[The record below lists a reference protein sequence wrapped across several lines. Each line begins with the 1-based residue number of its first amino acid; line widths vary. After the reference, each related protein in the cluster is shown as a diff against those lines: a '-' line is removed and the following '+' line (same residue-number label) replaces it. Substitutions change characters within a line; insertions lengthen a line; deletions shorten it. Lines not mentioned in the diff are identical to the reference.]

1 MVSKV
6 SIDEEVNNPWK
17 VPRHLVL
24 LGAGASRAATPC
36 GDVSGRRLPVMADFV
51 SIVGLA
57 PLLDGVGIEWTNRN
71 FEDVYSD
78 IAVRPEY
85 ADLCAR
91 LEGLVESYFLTLSL
105 PKSPT
110 IYDYLI
116 LSLRRKDV
124 IATFN
129 WDPFLIQAYRR
140 SLRVTD
146 SLPMLVFLHGSV
158 AHGFCEKDRNSGA
171 RGAQCSICGDT
182 FSPDRLLFPLAQKDY
197 STIPAI
203 AHAWDVV
210 CEALKSSLILSIFG
224 YGAPKSDVDAVRLLK
239 RAWRNVGTRHLEQ
252 VEIIDIRPENEIVET
267 WSEFIHTHHY
277 DVLNNFHDSFLAKHP
292 RRSIE
297 AFQNQYLDAKF
308 IQDNPAPLDVDLT
321 GLHSWYV
328 GLVKAERTNNV

>member
-146 SLPMLVFLHGSV
+146 
-158 AHGFCEKDRNSGA
+158 
-171 RGAQCSICGDT
+171 
-182 FSPDRLLFPLAQKDY
+182 
-197 STIPAI
+197 
-203 AHAWDVV
+203 
-210 CEALKSSLILSIFG
+210 
-224 YGAPKSDVDAVRLLK
+224 
-239 RAWRNVGTRHLEQ
+239 
-252 VEIIDIRPENEIVET
+252 
-267 WSEFIHTHHY
+267 
-277 DVLNNFHDSFLAKHP
+277 
-292 RRSIE
+292 
-297 AFQNQYLDAKF
+297 
-308 IQDNPAPLDVDLT
+308 
-321 GLHSWYV
+321 
-328 GLVKAERTNNV
+328 